1 MRMHS
6 RLFVTGTD
14 TGVGKS
20 VVTAALAAALADA
33 GVAVRALKPIA
44 SGCAP
49 GTPGEDAG
57 LLGLADHHAP
67 EAAFAFPAPL
77 SPHLAAREAGETL
90 DRPTVLAWL
99 RARAADVCLVEGVG
113 GWTVPLGPGWRV
125 SDLAVELGAPV
136 LVVARNRLGVLN
148 HTLLTVEAVQQSG
161 LLVAGVVLTP
171 PDAPDAS
178 TELNAA
184 ALRELLPGLT
194 VRSMRWVPPWDRPAL
209 AAAGRALLLAG

>member
-1 MRMHS
+1 
-6 RLFVTGTD
+6 
-14 TGVGKS
+14 
-20 VVTAALAAALADA
+20 
-33 GVAVRALKPIA
+33 
-44 SGCAP
+44 
-49 GTPGEDAG
+49 
-57 LLGLADHHAP
+57 
-67 EAAFAFPAPL
+67 
-77 SPHLAAREAGETL
+77 
-90 DRPTVLAWL
+90 
-99 RARAADVCLVEGVG
+99 VEGVG

-178 TELNAA
+178 IELNAA